1 MYSIR
6 IRTNHRLDE
15 YSHGDKAN
23 VGVLL
28 KSGKVRF
35 YKWRGFTLDIVHPV
49 KLQVEA
55 FTNETDW
62 DPMNK
67 HSKMPTWRE
76 LKPGEYLLGSWN
88 NGFVFTVLPFR
99 VLS

>member
-15 YSHGDKAN
+15 YRHGDKAN

-67 HSKMPTWRE
+67 QCSSDSAEFGGLEK
-76 LKPGEYLLGSWN
+76 LAPGTITGTENRSRIAG
-88 NGFVFTVLPFR
+88 
-99 VLS
+99 

>member
-35 YKWRGFTLDIVHPV
+35 YKWRGFTLDMVHPV

-55 FTNETDW
+55 FTIESAW
-62 DPMNK
+62 DPRSKN
-67 HSKMPTWRE
+67 SKMPKWSE
-76 LKPGEYLLGSWN
+76 LNEGEYLLGSWS
-88 NGFVFTVLPFR
+88 NGFVYTVLPFR
-99 VLS
+99 II